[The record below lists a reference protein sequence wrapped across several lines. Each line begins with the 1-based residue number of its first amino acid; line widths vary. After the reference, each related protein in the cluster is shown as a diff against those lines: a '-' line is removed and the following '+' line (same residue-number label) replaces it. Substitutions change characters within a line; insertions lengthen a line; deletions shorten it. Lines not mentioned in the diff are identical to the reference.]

1 MTASLSHGST
11 TNTRLLSKTLTLER
25 GFSATAHT
33 SLYFW
38 LYYMLTLHPFPPF
51 PSATTKM
58 FLSIFFIVFFYVFPH
73 SKKKKRWLRFCLYF
87 IANIR
92 SWVRTVW
99 VVDNAFSY
107 IYFVTMSATLPQQ
120 WNWFSKI
127 LFARACSAVTL
138 KRNVCLPR
146 AVPKFCPQFTVLDFF
161 YIWRCPVFLLALIP
175 KMWQCVSFPLSTWV
189 LRHAPA
195 CRYLY

>member
-51 PSATTKM
+51 PSATTLLTTKM
-58 FLSIFFIVFFYVFPH
+58 LLSIFFIVFFISSPIA
-73 SKKKKRWLRFCLYF
+73 KKKRWLRFCLYF

-127 LFARACSAVTL
+127 LFALAKPSGMFCSNSKK
-138 KRNVCLPR
+138 KRLPFSCC
-146 AVPKFCPQFTVLDFF
+146 A
-161 YIWRCPVFLLALIP
+161 
-175 KMWQCVSFPLSTWV
+175 
-189 LRHAPA
+189 
-195 CRYLY
+195 